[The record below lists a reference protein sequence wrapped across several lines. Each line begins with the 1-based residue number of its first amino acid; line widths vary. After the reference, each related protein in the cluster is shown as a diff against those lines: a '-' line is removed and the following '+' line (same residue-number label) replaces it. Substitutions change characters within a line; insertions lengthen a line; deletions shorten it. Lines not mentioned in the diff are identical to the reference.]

1 MRRCLLILIFSIFYC
16 PSIKGQ
22 CDVPQNTFANNI
34 YFFSAQLN
42 WSPVNGVNTY
52 KIRYKELGTTP
63 WSYKNNIDSLLTS
76 KTLNNLTSQV
86 NYIWQIRAHC
96 DTNGNNSNWSQLDTF
111 YTSTTFVPYS

>member
-63 WSYKNNIDSLLTS
+63 GHTKITLTHF
-76 KTLNNLTSQV
+76 L
-86 NYIWQIRAHC
+86 YIK
-96 DTNGNNSNWSQLDTF
+96 D
-111 YTSTTFVPYS
+111 VK